1 MCYMSSFSHIYYIS
15 SLRQS
20 KYFHMK
26 IFMLWVQLI
35 KSVVNSRKEILC
47 SVDFLQIP
55 HVSACQTHQCFDN
68 EVDSL

>member
-1 MCYMSSFSHIYYIS
+1 
-15 SLRQS
+15 
-20 KYFHMK
+20 MK

-68 EVDSL
+68 EVDSV